1 MMSAHLGIFSM
12 SDARRLAQRR
22 LPRMIFNY
30 VDGAASDEKAAH
42 LNAERL
48 SDLRLMPRVLR
59 DVGAR
64 QLAGQILGM
73 DVSLPFGIA
82 PMGMCNLSWP
92 GGDRALARLAATRQ
106 IPLCVSTAASTPL
119 EAMIEMA
126 DGYVWFQLYVGQSD
140 AFVTELIDRA
150 EAAGY
155 KHFILTVDVPVLSMR
170 NRERS
175 TGFGHPP
182 RMDLASVMDFA
193 SHPRW
198 VFSTFMAGVPKPM
211 NFHTSAHV
219 SAFDRT
225 ANRAGADWDF
235 LARLRDRWPHKLIIK
250 GVQSPDDA
258 RRMATMGVDA
268 IYVSNHGGRQLNAAP
283 AVIDSL
289 PQIRAAVGD
298 DIVLIFDGGVR
309 RGEDMIKALAAGA
322 NFVMVGRPFLYGLG
336 AAGEKG
342 IHRITDIFAEEADI
356 TMGLIGETDL
366 AALGSHNL
374 AV

>member
-1 MMSAHLGIFSM
+1 MSAHLGIFSM

>member
-1 MMSAHLGIFSM
+1 MCING
-12 SDARRLAQRR
+12 
-22 LPRMIFNY
+22 
-30 VDGAASDEKAAH
+30 G
-42 LNAERL
+42 LN
-48 SDLRLMPRVLR
+48 
-59 DVGAR
+59 
-64 QLAGQILGM
+64 
-73 DVSLPFGIA
+73 
-82 PMGMCNLSWP
+82 
-92 GGDRALARLAATRQ
+92 
-106 IPLCVSTAASTPL
+106 PL

-126 DGYVWFQLYVGQSD
+126 DGYVDQLYAGQSD

-211 NFHTSAHV
+211 NFHTSVHV

-235 LARLRDRWPHKLIIK
+235 LARLRDRWPYKLIIK

-342 IHRITDIFAEEADI
+342 IHRITDILAEEADI

-366 AALGSHNL
+366 VALGSHNL
-374 AV
+374 AM

>member
-1 MMSAHLGIFSM
+1 MSAHLGIFSM
-12 SDARRLAQRR
+12 SDARGLAQRR

-30 VDGAASDEKAAH
+30 IDGAASDEKAAQ
-42 LNAERL
+42 LNIERL

-59 DVGAR
+59 DVGMR
-64 QLAGQILGM
+64 RLSGKILGM
-73 DVSLPFGIA
+73 DVGLPFGIA

-119 EAMIEMA
+119 ETMIEMA
-126 DGYVWFQLYVGQSD
+126 DGYAWFQLYAGQSD

-150 EAAGY
+150 EAASY

-193 SHPRW
+193 SHPQW
-198 VFSTFMAGVPKPM
+198 VLSTLMAGIPKPM

-298 DIVLIFDGGVR
+298 GILLVFDGGIR
-309 RGEDMIKALAAGA
+309 RGEDVIKARTVGA
-322 NFVMVGRPFLYGLG
+322 DFVMVGRPFLYGLG

-342 IHRITDIFAEEADI
+342 IHRITDILAEEADI
-356 TMGLIGETDL
+356 TMGLIGETYL
-366 AALGSHNL
+366 TALGAHNL
-374 AV
+374 AA

>member
-1 MMSAHLGIFSM
+1 MRTHLGIFSM
-12 SDARRLAQRR
+12 SDARRLAQKR

-30 VDGAASDEKAAH
+30 VDGAASDEKAAQ
-42 LNAERL
+42 LNVGRL

-64 QLAGQILGM
+64 RLTGQILGM
-73 DVSLPFGIA
+73 DVGLPFGIA

-92 GGDRALARLAATRQ
+92 GGDRALARLAASRQ

-119 EAMIEMA
+119 ETMIEMA
-126 DGYVWFQLYVGQSD
+126 DGYAWFQLYAGQSD
-140 AFVTELIDRA
+140 AFVNELIDRA

-198 VFSTFMAGVPKPM
+198 VLSTLMAGVPKPM
-211 NFHTSAHV
+211 NFHTSVHV

-235 LARLRDRWPHKLIIK
+235 LARLRARWPHKLIIK

-298 DIVLIFDGGVR
+298 DIVLVFDGGVR
-309 RGEDMIKALAAGA
+309 RGEDVIKARAAGA
-322 NFVMVGRPFLYGLG
+322 DFVMAGRPFLYGLG

-342 IHRITDIFAEEADI
+342 IHRITDILAEEADI
-356 TMGLIGETDL
+356 TLGLIGETDL
-366 AALGSHNL
+366 TALGADNL